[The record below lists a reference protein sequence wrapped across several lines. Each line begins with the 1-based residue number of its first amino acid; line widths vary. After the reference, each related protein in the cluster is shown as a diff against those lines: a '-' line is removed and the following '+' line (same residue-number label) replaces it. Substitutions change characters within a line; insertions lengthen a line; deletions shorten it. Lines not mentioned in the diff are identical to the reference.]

1 MKYTKFEMGSYNLH
15 IIKTDHFKTVNTRIM
30 FKRKAKKEEINYR
43 NFLSLMLLES
53 TKKYK
58 THKEIEVKCEELY
71 ALNVRSESFL
81 SGNYSVMSFDSV
93 FLNEKYTEK
102 GLFKEIFDFLF
113 QLTLDPNVDNKA
125 FDTNSF
131 NNVKNVLINNLESY
145 KDVPSY
151 YSRKRILELAGK
163 NTPLE
168 LKSEGYL
175 ETINEVNEKNLFE
188 YYQKIIKTDNIDIFI
203 IGDVDEEYLKKLI
216 KETIP
221 INTLK
226 KPSETHYIEH
236 KKIRKR
242 ALIEKEKDDFRQ
254 SQLLLAYKLDK
265 LTDFEKQYVIPIYNY
280 ILGGAPDSKL
290 FKNIREKKSLCYS
303 ISSGHIMIAN
313 LILITAGIDAKNYKK
328 TVTLIRKQV
337 KDMEKG
343 LFDESDIEKAKLIFL
358 NSYKELTD
366 NPAVIMSIYMLHE
379 YLNRDL
385 LDDRI
390 KKTKTVTKDMIVSVA
405 KKVHLDTIFFL
416 EGDNDE
422 EEKN

>member
-242 ALIEKEKDDFRQ
+242 ALIEKEKGDFRQ

>member
-290 FKNIREKKSLCYS
+290 FKNIREKKSLCYN

>member
-81 SGNYSVMSFDSV
+81 SGNYSVISFDSV

-102 GLFKEIFDFLF
+102 GLFKEIFNFLF
-113 QLTLDPNVDNKA
+113 QLILDPNVDNES
-125 FDTNSF
+125 FDTSSF
-131 NNVKNVLINNLESY
+131 NNVKNILINNLESY

-163 NTPLE
+163 NTSLE

-203 IGDVDEEYLKKLI
+203 IGDVNEEYLKKLI
-216 KETIP
+216 KEAIP

-226 KPSETHYIEH
+226 KPSGTHYIEH

-242 ALIEKEKDDFRQ
+242 ALIEKEKDDFHQ

-290 FKNIREKKSLCYS
+290 FKNIREKKSLCYN

-313 LILITAGIDAKNYKK
+313 LILITAGIDARNYKK

-390 KKTKTVTKDMIVSVA
+390 KKTKIVTKDMIVSVA

-416 EGDNDE
+416 EGDNDA